1 MDLFSIRRRSLA
13 RIGATLAALCA
24 SLIGAA
30 AAQGALGT
38 SNTLITSN
46 RPDLISVTTPGSQS
60 GSIAADFCFTKGL
73 GIAGGASAADF
84 ALGGYDSDEFMPGDD
99 FNQISNFCIEV
110 LFNGSNGD
118 GSDDLVAYTFGQVAE
133 GAVVADAGGG
143 ANLADSTALNGSNTN
158 NGTRGFTTGP
168 DLILNDIR
176 AAQNQIAYVFDQEIK
191 ELTCPVNNGFV
202 FIDGQGD
209 EFNSVGCSVT
219 SLPGQSRNT
228 VAVAQFPPGSDVTNA
243 EIVYAANSTALS
255 QTFGSNGNR
264 RFALTAEGATGDTND
279 ADLQSAELVAGGD
292 SDQMLFTY
300 RTGPISE
307 GDPGECVAIFSDGT
321 VESADTMAIT
331 GPDTALIDFG
341 ADFSNATEYVVG
353 GGDEGG
359 CVIGANTEDS
369 TTVAR
374 PAGGNIGAFGTGYST
389 GADAQAL
396 TINRANDDAVVRLD
410 QRIDPDDI
418 DLSCI
423 HLVGANGNNIANP
436 LTATVPT
443 QAPGPQN
450 LSLDFA
456 GGSIPAG
463 TVGIRLNGADTYED
477 CVNDA
482 FQTLPSAGGV
492 GPGEDNVEQVFAP

>member
-1 MDLFSIRRRSLA
+1 MNSFTKRRYLASIV
-13 RIGATLAALCA
+13 ATLGALGA
-24 SLIGAA
+24 SLFGAA

-46 RPDLISVTTPGSQS
+46 RPDLISVTTPGAQS

-73 GIAGGASAADF
+73 GIAGGASAGDF
-84 ALGGYDSDEFMPGDD
+84 SLGGYDADEGYLAGDD

-110 LFNGSNGD
+110 LFNGSPGVN
-118 GSDDLVAYTFGQVAE
+118 DDLVAYTFGQVAA
-133 GAVVADAGGG
+133 GAVVADTGGG
-143 ANLADSTALNGSNTN
+143 ANLADSAPLNGSNTN
-158 NGTRGFTTGP
+158 NGTRGFTVAP
-168 DLILNDIR
+168 DLILTDTR
-176 AAQNQIAYVFDQEIK
+176 PAQNQIAYGFDQEIQ
-191 ELTCPVNNGFV
+191 EGDCPANGSFA
-202 FIDGQGD
+202 FLDGQGD
-209 EFNSVGCSVT
+209 MFNSLGCSVT
-219 SLPGQSRNT
+219 SIPGQSRET
-228 VAVAQFPPGSDVTNA
+228 VAVAQFGPGVDVTNA
-243 EIVYAANSTALS
+243 EIVLAQDGAVTARTADAEDN
-255 QTFGSNGNR
+255 QQ
-264 RFALTAEGATGDTND
+264 FALAAEGANGDTND

-307 GDPGECVAIFSDGT
+307 GSASQCEAIFSNASTASGSDLS
-321 VESADTMAIT
+321 VT
-331 GPDTALIDFG
+331 GPNQVLVDFG

-359 CVIGANTEDS
+359 CVIGANTESS
-369 TTVAR
+369 TEGAK

-396 TINRANDDAVVRLD
+396 TVNRTTDDAVVRLD
-410 QRIDPDDI
+410 QRIDPDEIELD
-418 DLSCI
+418 CI

-463 TVGIRLNGADTYED
+463 TVGIRLEGDDIND
-477 CVNDA
+477 CSGEA
-482 FQTLPSAGGV
+482 TETLPDAGSI
-492 GPGEDNVEQVFAP
+492 GPSEDNVEQVFAP